1 MYTCLCVCVRASQRI
16 EFESYRIYLVLSK
29 TDTWSDT
36 EDRIY
41 IYNSFNAYDSHQR
54 VEYIQLS
61 RRKVYAVENR
71 EERGERRETVFRDR
85 VKERN
90 ENGGGVVT
98 SRLCRGNK
106 RAAGKKGEILLACIY
121 TYIHMPYGT
130 KNGTR
135 KKERKEGRET
145 IRRRTDTDFLNY
157 YFVLRP
163 VASVRVLSGR
173 VLLLSC
179 DLEILGSRTTS
190 SSLETRH
197 GQRRFFHS
205 HSFPRPSLVP
215 PPSDQYLDK

>member
-135 KKERKEGRET
+135 KKERKEGRKEERRFEEEPTQIFLT
-145 IRRRTDTDFLNY
+145 IIL
-157 YFVLRP
+157 YFVRW
-163 VASVRVLSGR
+163 
-173 VLLLSC
+173 
-179 DLEILGSRTTS
+179 
-190 SSLETRH
+190 
-197 GQRRFFHS
+197 
-205 HSFPRPSLVP
+205 LVFV
-215 PPSDQYLDK
+215 S